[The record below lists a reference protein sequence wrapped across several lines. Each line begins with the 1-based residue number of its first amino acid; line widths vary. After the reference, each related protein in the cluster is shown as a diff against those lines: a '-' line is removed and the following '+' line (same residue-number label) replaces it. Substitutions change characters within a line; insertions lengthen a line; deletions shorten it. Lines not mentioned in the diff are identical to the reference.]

1 MLSFLLILN
10 LPPTNSWFFVKI
22 FRGIGD
28 NWTKPNF
35 TEDSKGCLVR
45 VVFNQVEKNNS
56 KVIFDESS
64 LQRWWGKNIPC
75 GKNFVNGFARLQRY
89 CIGCR
94 FEILLHFT
102 HFCPS
107 LFTDVW
113 FRDETYISDGQRSVY
128 NGHHYSANW
137 WGFIFLKDMFVFL
150 SLRCFSQ
157 MIFLERFSSL
167 LIFPSPSTLILAI
180 SNIKV
185 SFYLPGA

>member
-45 VVFNQVEKNNS
+45 VVFNQVEKNNP

-64 LQRWWGKNIPC
+64 LQRGWGKNIFC
-75 GKNFVNGFARLQRY
+75 EWFCSSSKVLHWLQIWLRNFAALY
-89 CIGCR
+89 T
-94 FEILLHFT
+94 LLSITIHWCT
-102 HFCPS
+102 HDS
-107 LFTDVW
+107 EMKHTLVMD
-113 FRDETYISDGQRSVY
+113 REVY
-128 NGHHYSANW
+128 NANW
-137 WGFIFLKDMFVFL
+137 WGFKFLKDMFVFL

-185 SFYLPGA
+185 SF